1 MMVCFLNVFLD
12 DDFSSFPWGN
22 VTISKDVFGR
32 CLHRSFWKR
41 TSERTDIHV
50 GMNAFFDAEGC
61 VIAVSFYSV
70 SERSEAER
78 SREEEG
84 EK

>member
-12 DDFSSFPWGN
+12 DFLLSRRKCDHF
-22 VTISKDVFGR
+22 KDVFGR

-50 GMNAFFDAEGC
+50 GMKAFFDAEGC
-61 VIAVSFYSV
+61 VIAVSFYSA
-70 SERSEAER
+70 SERSEEER

>member
-1 MMVCFLNVFLD
+1 MKAVF
-12 DDFSSFPWGN
+12 
-22 VTISKDVFGR
+22 V
-32 CLHRSFWKR
+32 
-41 TSERTDIHV
+41 
-50 GMNAFFDAEGC
+50 AEGC